1 MNKTY
6 LYLGVGAVA
15 LIGIYMYMK
24 NRSASNVSETPTNE
38 GKSLSEGADE
48 SISETPKTL
57 KTPAKPTTR
66 DIRNIKLRPNR
77 STKPSTTSTSSSAL
91 NRSGITIPSGNSGV
105 TIPSGVTPAMAQA
118 MTTASQ
124 NVQAKI
130 VQASGNTINCEVEAI
145 KKFGVNWR
153 TTPNSYIRQ
162 QNIAWFEKCMAGQL
176 GGKENFVPFY
186 SVEEETFA
194 FNGHKF

>member
-1 MNKTY
+1 MNKNL
-6 LYLGVGAVA
+6 LYIGVGVIA
-15 LIGIYMYMK
+15 LIGGYMYLK
-24 NRSASNVSETPTNE
+24 NRSASNTPETPSNE
-38 GKSLSEGADE
+38 GKSLSGQDL
-48 SISETPKTL
+48 SETPE
-57 KTPAKPTTR
+57 TPEKPTKPTTR
-66 DIRNIKLRPNR
+66 DIRNIKLRPSR
-77 STKPSTTSTSSSAL
+77 STNPNSASTSASAL

-118 MTTASQ
+118 MTTAAQ